1 MLVDRNRNRSKSHK
15 RKKTLSSEKHPDENL
30 IKILDERAGVTKKV
44 LIPISEFADLRSQKK
59 VLQEIKSKYDQDKK
73 SWNDQLCK
81 LKSSKQ
87 SLQQENKDLR
97 LKLNELQYKL
107 ASSQEPASEKE
118 DLVKIKENLTHLE
131 KIVNLR
137 ADNSKKL
144 IMKIHKLLAKHA
156 KILLEQNLFHPS
168 KLKLTEGI
176 KKISETTTE
185 LESLLGGQGMNE
197 CKFEDSSEF
206 YKLALEKM
214 KSQTLKLMEKL
225 KELESAEGLKLVI
238 LDQEAKIELLAKEKD
253 LLKEQVWK
261 LRSQLNDH
269 HYVIEEMKSVTRR
282 SETLSAKSSP
292 GKNKTYLEHDE
303 NDIQIEIANLDNEI
317 QMLQNSL
324 KRALV
329 NT

>member
-44 LIPISEFADLRSQKK
+44 LIPIAEFNDLRSQKK
-59 VLQEIKSKYDQDKK
+59 LFQEIKSKYEQDKK
-73 SWNDQLCK
+73 SFNDQIYK
-81 LKSSKQ
+81 LKSSKH

-97 LKLNELQYKL
+97 LKLNDLQHKL
-107 ASSQEPASEKE
+107 STSQESTSEKE
-118 DLVKIKENLTHLE
+118 DLFKIKENLTHLE
-131 KIVNLR
+131 KIVNFR

-156 KILLEQNLFHPS
+156 KILLEQNLSQPS
-168 KLKLTEGI
+168 KVKLTDGI

-185 LESLLGGQGMNE
+185 LESLLVGQGLNE

-206 YKLALEKM
+206 YKQALEKM
-214 KSQTLKLMEKL
+214 KNQTLKLMEKL

-238 LDQEAKIELLAKEKD
+238 IDQEAKIELLAKEKD

-261 LRSQLNDH
+261 LKTQLNDH

-292 GKNKTYLEHDE
+292 GKHRTYLDHDE